1 MATVT
6 YRQDE
11 ITILAVNGK
20 SFVSG
25 LLWKPLRS
33 ARKYIAE
40 ARDIGKRE
48 GMEMVAIR
56 RGKVLQAGFAPKQ
69 KGRKK
74 RDSKQA
80 NMRSMYSLAAALAGS
95 LGEDWIAAFALGDG
109 NFAFIAVHK
118 GGVLPGRDLVGDQ
131 ELVEALLRET
141 YSDIKGTNVEPVVIA
156 PNAWGFGGEEKTLET
171 LLTPKSLKPEHRLK
185 PLTLGLT
192 TSEVAAIATLVGLIV
207 VVGVGGAWWWKQQRE
222 KEAEQQ
228 RLAQQQNQQAAQAA
242 ARNNAVAALVRPW
255 QGTPFADDF
264 LSACA
269 AVWNHVEL
277 DIGGW
282 TFDNGRCM
290 LGQGGTRSQDVV
302 VATYHRNGST
312 SVATFEAAAAA
323 LGAKAS
329 IFDAGETGTVTLRL
343 QVPSSPENIGEKG
356 LPTTDAQL
364 QALVT
369 RIQSVPSGIASY
381 TVQPKPWVKPANQPD
396 AVGPDWTTNTLDI
409 KTTLAPQQLLEG
421 MPSSGMRLYEIAVS
435 IDKSANLQWHL
446 TGEMYGR

>member
-6 YRQDE
+6 YKQDE

-33 ARKYIAE
+33 ARKYMAE

-74 RDSKQA
+74 RDNQQA

-95 LGEDWIAAFALGDG
+95 LGEDWIAAFDLTDG
-109 NFAFIAVHK
+109 NYAFVAVHK
-118 GGVLPGRDLVGDQ
+118 GGILPGRDLVGNQ
-131 ELVEALLRET
+131 ELIESLLRET

-156 PNAWGFGGEEKTLET
+156 PAAWGFGGEEKTLED
-171 LLTPKSLKPEHRLK
+171 LLNAKALKPEHRLK

-192 TSEVAAIATLVGLIV
+192 TTEIAAIAPLVGLIV
-207 VVGVGGAWWWKQQRE
+207 VVGAGGAWWWKQNRE

-228 RLAQQQNQQAAQAA
+228 RLAQQHNAEAAQAA
-242 ARNNAVAALVRPW
+242 ARNNALASLMRPW
-255 QGTPFADDF
+255 QVTPTADDF
-264 LSACA
+264 LKACA

-282 TFDNGRCM
+282 TFDNGRCV
-290 LGQGGTRSQDVV
+290 LGQGGTRSQDIVF
-302 VATYHRNGST
+302 ATYHRNGST
-312 SVATFEAAAAA
+312 TVTTFEAAAAA
-323 LGAKAS
+323 LGAQAS

-343 QVPSSPENIGEKG
+343 QVPAAPQGVSEKD

-364 QALVT
+364 QELVT
-369 RIQSVPSGIASY
+369 RIQSIPTGIATYS
-381 TVQPKPWVKPANQPD
+381 VQPKPWVKPANQPD
-396 AVGPDWTTNTLDI
+396 AVAPNWTTTTLDI

-421 MPSSGMRLYEIAVS
+421 LPDSGVRFYEIAVS
-435 IDKSANLQWHL
+435 LDKGANLNWHL
-446 TGEMYGR
+446 SGEMYGR

>member
-33 ARKYIAE
+33 ARKYMAE

-74 RDSKQA
+74 RDSQQA

-95 LGEDWIAAFALGDG
+95 LGDDWIAAFELGDG
-109 NFAFIAVHK
+109 NYAFVAVHK
-118 GGVLPGRDLVGDQ
+118 GGILPGRDLVGDREQ
-131 ELVEALLRET
+131 VESLLRET

-156 PNAWGFGGEEKTLET
+156 PGAWGFGGEEKTLEI
-171 LLTPKSLKPEHRLK
+171 LLTAKALRPEHRLK

-192 TSEVAAIATLVGLIV
+192 TSEIAAIATLVGLIV
-207 VVGVGGAWWWKQQRE
+207 IVGVGGAWWWKQHRE

-228 RLAQQQNQQAAQAA
+228 RLAQAQNMQAAEAA
-242 ARNNAVAALVRPW
+242 TRNNALAALVRPW
-255 QGTPFADDF
+255 QDTPTADDF
-264 LSACA
+264 LKVCA

-282 TFDNGRCM
+282 SFDNGRCV
-290 LGQGGTRSQDVV
+290 LGQGGARAQDIVF
-302 VATYHRNGST
+302 ATYHRNGST
-312 SVATFEAAAAA
+312 TVAAFEAAAAA
-323 LGAKAS
+323 LGAQAS

-343 QVPSSPENIGEKG
+343 QLPSPPSNVSEKE

-369 RIQSVPSGIASY
+369 RIQSIPAGIASY
-381 TVQPKPWVKPANQPD
+381 TVQPKPWVKPANKPD
-396 AVGPDWTTNTLDI
+396 AVGPDWTTNTLDV

-421 MPSSGMRLYEIAVS
+421 MPDSGMRFYEIAVS
-435 IDKSANLQWHL
+435 LDKSANLHWHL
-446 TGEMYGR
+446 SGEMYGR